1 MSSSKAAF
9 CLFYFSPIPSIAS
22 CLIMIII
29 YKYSSDKVE
38 KVWMASKIK
47 TVKNIISK
55 KKALCPLLDINSNL
69 TGNRYPHDYEYL
81 LNNSHKNWEDINYQQ
96 LLYLIHMEI

>member
-9 CLFYFSPIPSIAS
+9 CLFYFSPIPPIAS

-38 KVWMASKIK
+38 IVWMSSKLK
-47 TVKNIISK
+47 SVKNIISK
-55 KKALCPLLDINSNL
+55 KKSFMSF
-69 TGNRYPHDYEYL
+69 T
-81 LNNSHKNWEDINYQQ
+81 
-96 LLYLIHMEI
+96 